1 MSKKKVEE
9 YLSVAIDA
17 IKVCKIA
24 KEGKVIRTYRS
35 NISGFGA
42 AVAMGS
48 FKAAV
53 AFYSSDAKTE
63 GDVKRSKLIQAMDY
77 IVRSAEQKLE
87 APTIR
92 EVPTILEK
100 IVGLPSDRLIKE
112 QYLDAS
118 IALKLAMNT
127 YELIDPDKPK
137 AGSKSENK
145 EG

>member
-1 MSKKKVEE
+1 MNKKKVEE

-17 IKVCKIA
+17 IEVCEIA
-24 KEGKVIRTYRS
+24 KKGEVIKTYRS

-42 AVAMGS
+42 AVTMGS

-53 AFYSSDAKTE
+53 AFYSSDANNE
-63 GDVKRSKLIQAMDY
+63 DNVKRSKLIQAMDY
-77 IVRSAEQKLE
+77 FVRRAEQKLE

-92 EVPTILEK
+92 EVSTILKE

-118 IALKLAMNT
+118 IALKLALNA
-127 YELIDPDKPK
+127 YVLIPYKPK
-137 AGSKSENK
+137 AGSKSENE

>member
-1 MSKKKVEE
+1 MNKKKVEE
-9 YLSVAIDA
+9 YLPVAIDV
-17 IKVCKIA
+17 IEDCKIA
-24 KEGKVIRTYRS
+24 KNGEVIKTYRS
-35 NISGFGA
+35 DISGFGA
-42 AVAMGS
+42 AVTMGS

-53 AFYSSDAKTE
+53 AFYSSDANTE

-77 IVRSAEQKLE
+77 IVRRAEQKLE

-92 EVPTILEK
+92 EVPTILRE

-118 IALKLAMNT
+118 IALKLAMNA
-127 YELIDPDKPK
+127 YKLIPPDKPK
-137 AGSKSENK
+137 AGSKLENE